1 MKETWISASKV
12 KKMFEL
18 SQEKLDEL
26 EKNGKVQTMLAV
38 GNRKLY
44 LISSLEA
51 SVQKVVNNKNFVKT
65 EAPKQKINFFK
76 KLLLKFFS

>member
-1 MKETWISASKV
+1 
-12 KKMFEL
+12 
-18 SQEKLDEL
+18 
-26 EKNGKVQTMLAV
+26 MLAV